1 MKTTTSWIIFALLAI
16 AMLIF
21 GWKGCT
27 LNEER
32 LAQIEDL
39 TTKNTALGNELQDVS
54 GLKSKLQGDLD
65 ALQAKYSSLA
75 AENEA
80 LQGSVTDA
88 QKEIKRRRSAIYR
101 LTQESADKDGQ
112 MASLRSQLDG
122 LIAARTALEGDITN
136 LQAENAALK
145 EENAKLTANLATS
158 REETAALARL
168 NETMEKDIADLT
180 LANFKANGFTT
191 DVLRKDGKPTRRKV
205 FAKKVNVSFD
215 LVGVPEKYQGVRKIY
230 MVITDDQGVPI
241 TKSSPVS
248 AKINVNGQEQDI
260 IAVSE
265 QNVEIQ
271 ESQRL
276 SFNHDLEE
284 KLKPGYYRSSIY
296 TDLGLLGSASFLMR

>member
-1 MKTTTSWIIFALLAI
+1 M
-16 AMLIF
+16 
-21 GWKGCT
+21 
-27 LNEER
+27 
-32 LAQIEDL
+32 
-39 TTKNTALGNELQDVS
+39 
-54 GLKSKLQGDLD
+54 
-65 ALQAKYSSLA
+65 
-75 AENEA
+75 
-80 LQGSVTDA
+80 
-88 QKEIKRRRSAIYR
+88 
-101 LTQESADKDGQ
+101 TQESADKDGQ

>member
-1 MKTTTSWIIFALLAI
+1 MKTNTILFILLAI
-16 AMLIF
+16 AMLAMGF
-21 GWKGCT
+21 CGWQHDQK
-27 LNEER
+27 R
-32 LAQIEDL
+32 KAMIADL
-39 TTKNTALGNELQDVS
+39 SAKNTSLSTELTDVN
-54 GLKSKLQGDLD
+54 GLKAKLEGDLN

-88 QKEIKRRRSAIYR
+88 QREIKRRKSAIYR
-101 LTQESADKDGQ
+101 LTQASTQKDGE
-112 MASLRSQLDG
+112 MASLRAQIEG
-122 LIAARTALEGDITN
+122 LMNARTSLESDISN

-145 EENAKLTANLATS
+145 EENAKLTADLATT
-158 REETAALARL
+158 RDEKAALARL
-168 NETMEKDIADLT
+168 NETMEKDISDLT
-180 LANFKANGFTT
+180 LKNFKANGFTT
-191 DVLRKDGKPTRRKV
+191 DVLRKDGKPTRRKG

-215 LVGVPEKYQGVRKIY
+215 LVNVPEKYQGVRKIY

-241 TKSSPVS
+241 KKSTPIN
-248 AKINVNGQEQDI
+248 AKISVNGQEQDI

>member
-1 MKTTTSWIIFALLAI
+1 MKTNTILMILLAI
-16 AMLIF
+16 AMLAM
-21 GWKGCT
+21 GYCGYMR
-27 LNEER
+27 NEEVKAEMAA
-32 LAQIEDL
+32 LSA
-39 TTKNTALGNELQDVS
+39 KNTELGNELKDVQ
-54 GLKSKLQGDLD
+54 GLKAKLEGDLNE
-65 ALQAKYSSLA
+65 LQTKYSSLA

-101 LTQESADKDGQ
+101 LTQANTAKDGEL
-112 MASLRSQLDG
+112 ASLRAQIEG
-122 LIAARTALEGDITN
+122 LINERTKLESDINT
-136 LQAENAALK
+136 LQAENAQLK
-145 EENAKLTANLATS
+145 EENAKLASDLATTKG
-158 REETAALARL
+158 EKEALARL
-168 NETMEKDIADLT
+168 NETMEKDISDLT
-180 LANFKANGFTT
+180 LANFKASGFTT
-191 DVLRKDGKPTRRKV
+191 DVLRKDGKPTRRKG

-215 LVGVPEKYQGVRKIY
+215 LVDVPEKYQGVRKIY
-230 MVITDDQGVPI
+230 MVITDDTGVPI
-241 TKSSPVS
+241 TKSSPIR

-276 SFNHDLEE
+276 SFNHDLES

>member
-1 MKTTTSWIIFALLAI
+1 MKTNTILFILLAI
-16 AMLIF
+16 AMLAMGF
-21 GWKGCT
+21 CGWQHDQKRQST
-27 LNEER
+27 I
-32 LAQIEDL
+32 ADL
-39 TTKNTALGNELQDVS
+39 SAKNTSLGNELTDVN
-54 GLKSKLQGDLD
+54 GLKAKLQGDLD

-88 QKEIKRRRSAIYR
+88 QKEIKRRKSAIYR
-101 LTQESADKDGQ
+101 LTQASDAKDGE
-112 MASLRSQLDG
+112 MASLRAQIEG
-122 LIAARTALEGDITN
+122 LVNARTSLESDISN

-145 EENAKLTANLATS
+145 EENAKLTADLATT
-158 REETAALARL
+158 REEKAALTRL
-168 NETMEKDIADLT
+168 KEVMEKDISDLT
-180 LANFKANGFTT
+180 LKNFKANGFTT
-191 DVLRKDGKPTRRKV
+191 DVLRKDGKPTRRKG

-215 LVGVPEKYQGVRKIY
+215 LVDVPEEYQGVRKIY

-241 TKSSPVS
+241 KKSTPVS
-248 AKINVNGQEQDI
+248 AKISVNGQEQDI

>member
-1 MKTTTSWIIFALLAI
+1 MKTNTILFILLAI
-16 AMLIF
+16 AMLAMGF
-21 GWKGCT
+21 CGWQHDQKRQAT
-27 LNEER
+27 
-32 LAQIEDL
+32 ISDL
-39 TTKNTALGNELQDVS
+39 SAKNTSLGNELTDVN
-54 GLKSKLQGDLD
+54 GLKAKLQGDLD

-88 QKEIKRRRSAIYR
+88 QKEIKRRKSAIYR
-101 LTQESADKDGQ
+101 LTQASTEKDGEL
-112 MASLRSQLDG
+112 ASLRAQIEG
-122 LIAARTALEGDITN
+122 LVNARTSLEADITN

-145 EENAKLTANLATS
+145 EENAKLTADLATT
-158 REETAALARL
+158 REEKAALTRL
-168 NETMEKDIADLT
+168 TEIMEKDISDLT
-180 LANFKANGFTT
+180 LKNFKANGFTT
-191 DVLRKDGKPTRRKV
+191 DVLRKDGKPTRRKG

-215 LVGVPEKYQGVRKIY
+215 LVNVPEKYQGVRKIY

-241 TKSSPVS
+241 KKSTPIKAMIS
-248 AKINVNGQEQDI
+248 VNGQEQSI